1 MKIWIF
7 KHSCGKCF
15 NREILIEPWSNQ
27 GEGVDQQ
34 RQNKKVLNGWKWVGR
49 MMKYDWS
56 KCRPNGKISLV
67 HLESFVTM
75 HFMKEKDYSRKTQN
89 LAKWSLLGRPPKC
102 LCGGIRLI
110 KDELERWY
118 KIIGPSSK
126 DLAIF
131 YWTIWYA

>member
-1 MKIWIF
+1 
-7 KHSCGKCF
+7 
-15 NREILIEPWSNQ
+15 
-27 GEGVDQQ
+27 
-34 RQNKKVLNGWKWVGR
+34 
-49 MMKYDWS
+49 MKYDWS
-56 KCRPNGKISLV
+56 KCRPNDKISLV